1 MAPTVS
7 AKAKVRASS
16 NPRER
21 SFGSACSVGGG
32 TPNSDSRRRLSFP
45 LPQGIG
51 SFKWAKGSL
60 FSSNKDPVPSSH
72 NRTPDNYQSL
82 ESLGNVSVDST
93 VSLPARVGRK
103 PFTRFV

>member
-21 SFGSACSVGGG
+21 SFGSAGSVGGG